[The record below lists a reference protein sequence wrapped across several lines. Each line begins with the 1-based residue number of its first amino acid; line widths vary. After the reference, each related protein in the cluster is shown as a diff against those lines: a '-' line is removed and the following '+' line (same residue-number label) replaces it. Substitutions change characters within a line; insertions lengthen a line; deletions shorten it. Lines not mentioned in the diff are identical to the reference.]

1 MPKRN
6 YKDEVHYAIM
16 KKARDLELTAG
27 NAEEIREAQAR
38 FFVELFRFQDGLKP
52 DAAD

>member
-6 YKDEVHYAIM
+6 YKAEIHSAIM
-16 KKARDLELTAG
+16 KKAQELELTAG

-38 FFVELFRFQDGLKP
+38 FFCGALSLSGRIETGCS
-52 DAAD
+52 